1 MSDHDD
7 NDDTV
12 DMDPAAT
19 SAPVPATQAQLAGL
33 IEQGVR
39 EQNQIDKLPAHEI
52 GRMCGLIAHHS
63 ARYSVSYG
71 LILYPGLDKHRHG
84 KAVRRITA
92 RVKRDMP
99 QSAIAAFLLQSLIS
113 WGIRW
118 FLEWMFRS
126 DRNRTAVSA
135 IGAPLPAWAG
145 KSSHGPTATRDDDE
159 D

>member
-1 MSDHDD
+1 MRGDD
-7 NDDTV
+7 EDT
-12 DMDPAAT
+12 DEIEPPAAT
-19 SAPVPATQAQLAGL
+19 GAPTTQAQLAGL

-39 EQNQIDKLPAHEI
+39 EQNAIDELPAHEI

-63 ARYSVSYG
+63 ARYAVSYG
-71 LILYPGLDKHRHG
+71 LILYPELDKHRRG
-84 KAVRRITA
+84 KAIRRVTA

-99 QSAIAAFLLQSLIS
+99 QSAIGAFLLQSLIS

-126 DRNRTAVSA
+126 DRNRAAVSA

-145 KSSHGPTATRDDDE
+145 KSSHTSGPRDDDE